1 MKLSLKSLVVIAAAA
16 LPFAAQAHKA
26 FLLPSTTVLT
36 ESDHKITV
44 DAAVSNDLFYF
55 NHAPM
60 RLDDLQITA
69 PDGSRVAPENV
80 ATGAF
85 RSVFDV
91 PLEQAGTYR
100 IASVGNGLSASWKD
114 KDGKPHRWRGN
125 EAALKTEVPAQA
137 KDLRVTQIANR
148 VETFVTVGKPSL
160 GALAPTGVGIELVPV
175 THPNDL
181 YVGDAATFKLLLDG
195 KPTAGLKVTVI
206 AGASRYRDQ
215 VNAIDTST
223 DADGSFTVTWPQA
236 GMYWLHA
243 APGSERDGKDD
254 EDEHDSKAKTGTASK
269 RSDKPAP
276 ASTERQRRVG
286 YTATFEVLP

>member
-1 MKLSLKSLVVIAAAA
+1 MKRSLKFLAVIVVAA
-16 LPFAAQAHKA
+16 LPLAAQAHKG
-26 FLLPSTTVLT
+26 FLLPSSTVLT

-100 IASVGNGLSASWKD
+100 IASVSNGLSASWKD

-125 EAALKTEVPAQA
+125 EAAFKTEVPAKA
-137 KDLRVTQIANR
+137 EDLRVTQMANR
-148 VETFVTVGKPSL
+148 IETFVTVGKPSL
-160 GALAPTGVGIELVPV
+160 GALATTGVGIELVPV

-181 YVGDAATFKLLLDG
+181 FVGEAAKFKLLLDG
-195 KPTAGLKVTVI
+195 KPAAGLKVTVI
-206 AGASRYRDQ
+206 PGATRYRDQ
-215 VNAIDTST
+215 PNEITTTT
-223 DADGSFTVTWPQA
+223 DADGAFTVTWPQA
-236 GMYWLHA
+236 GMYWLNASLAGAREGKGEDDDNEGKGKADA
-243 APGSERDGKDD
+243 AGKR
-254 EDEHDSKAKTGTASK
+254 ES
-269 RSDKPAP
+269 RPAP
-276 ASTERQRRVG
+276 ANGERPRRVG
-286 YTATFEVLP
+286 YSATFEVLP